1 MSIFF
6 VLFLDKREDGK
17 IWQEFAYFYY
27 RNQYYFLGNDTCY
40 PYIQVRAIYPMDKK
54 TSLKSEK
61 TELFENNQIEKNK
74 IKVLIKH
81 CEAKSKQI
89 QKRISQNEV
98 KLESMV
104 SHSDYEYK
112 DLLRESTESERD
124 HKKDLKL
131 LMDLLCKYN
140 IEII

>member
-1 MSIFF
+1 
-6 VLFLDKREDGK
+6 
-17 IWQEFAYFYY
+17 
-27 RNQYYFLGNDTCY
+27 
-40 PYIQVRAIYPMDKK
+40 MDKK

-81 CEAKSKQI
+81 CETKSKQI

>member
-1 MSIFF
+1 ME
-6 VLFLDKREDGK
+6 K
-17 IWQEFAYFYY
+17 
-27 RNQYYFLGNDTCY
+27 N
-40 PYIQVRAIYPMDKK
+40 
-54 TSLKSEK
+54 TSTKYEEIK
-61 TELFENNQIEKNK
+61 LFENNHIEKNK

-81 CEAKSKQI
+81 CETKSKQI

-124 HKKDLKL
+124 HEKDLRL
-131 LMDLLCKYN
+131 LIDMLCKYN
-140 IEII
+140 IEIR

>member
-1 MSIFF
+1 M
-6 VLFLDKREDGK
+6 
-17 IWQEFAYFYY
+17 
-27 RNQYYFLGNDTCY
+27 
-40 PYIQVRAIYPMDKK
+40 RAIYPMDKK

-81 CEAKSKQI
+81 CETKSKQI

>member
-1 MSIFF
+1 M
-6 VLFLDKREDGK
+6 KRE
-17 IWQEFAYFYY
+17 
-27 RNQYYFLGNDTCY
+27 
-40 PYIQVRAIYPMDKK
+40 
-54 TSLKSEK
+54 TSPKSEETK
-61 TELFENNQIEKNK
+61 LFDPNQTEKNK

-81 CEAKSKQI
+81 CETKSKQI

-124 HKKDLKL
+124 HKKDLQL
-131 LMDLLCKYN
+131 LIDLLCKYN
-140 IEII
+140 IEIR